1 MILPRDE
8 CASEEVMYKVC
19 ALGYSKVYGEKDEE
33 ELSKKKWEGAIGEA
47 EKEPGKWDVME
58 AK

>member
-1 MILPRDE
+1 MISPRDE

-33 ELSKKKWEGAIGEA
+33 ELSKKK
-47 EKEPGKWDVME
+47 
-58 AK
+58 